1 MFVEKKGVL
10 TTHQYSRS
18 TDHIRKRVPAR
29 HGEETEWLAVKP
41 EAVAGSRVENRQ
53 QFTLYSFSII
63 TSLLRAL
70 MGLIKRQR

>member
-1 MFVEKKGVL
+1 M
-10 TTHQYSRS
+10 QRYSRS
-18 TDHIRKRVPAR
+18 TDQIKEPVSAQHAA
-29 HGEETEWLAVKP
+29 ETEWSAVKP
-41 EAVAGSRVENRQ
+41 EAVTESWVENRQ